1 MKEKKRI
8 MSIMTGLKT
17 DNDQQ
22 VILSEIFH
30 VFNSYKHSLFME
42 SIRNEEFNEKEF
54 RHQDGRLDRRWS
66 RSAEEDVV
74 GMKDSIQSNRK
85 NYIQNNESELKHVL
99 KEIKDKKKKYDNAKK
114 NEEHFSLKIPK
125 LLKSLQY
132 LHRKKIKLENKIKKL
147 KYELEN
153 KRFHICFG
161 SKKTFKK
168 QFNHCVNQNEWLNSW
183 HNARYNSFRLT
194 GAKDETCAN
203 NNAQLHFVHSNKYT
217 LKIRIPLC
225 LEETYGKYLIIENVS
240 FSHKHKE
247 MMQNIILSNNNK
259 NSFDRRPLTISVAK
273 IKGKYRLTVQFTP
286 DDVEVK
292 TTSLYGVVGMDM
304 NANNFSVADIDEN
317 GKIIETKIFRFN
329 LEGKSSGQRE
339 NIIIESMNKVVDFAL
354 SKGKDLVYEDLDF
367 SQKKNQLY
375 QSEDK
380 KYNAMLSSFAYSKMK
395 EQLLS
400 RCFKMGVKAHK
411 INPAYTSLLGRLL
424 HSKKYGLSVHE
435 SAAYT
440 IARKFYSIR
449 EIIKSFITMN
459 NKGKTFMFTIPEQ
472 ILESEGYSQLA
483 KLQRW
488 VKNLFTSQKN
498 WKVYE
503 KISYS
508 TIPVG

>member
-1 MKEKKRI
+1 MKEKRRI
-8 MSIMTGLKT
+8 MSIMTGLAT
-17 DNDQQ
+17 DADQQ

-42 SIRNEEFNEKEF
+42 SLRNEKFNEKEF

-85 NYIQNNESELKHVL
+85 NYIQNSESELKHVL
-99 KEIKDKKKKYDNAKK
+99 KKIKAEKEKYDNAKK
-114 NEEHFSLKIPK
+114 NEEHFSLKIPNI
-125 LLKSLQY
+125 LKSLQY

-147 KYELEN
+147 KYEMEN

-161 SKKTFKK
+161 SRKTFKK
-168 QFNHCVNQNEWLNSW
+168 QFNPCVNQEDWLNSW
-183 HNARYNSFRLT
+183 HNSRYNSFRLT
-194 GAKDETCAN
+194 GSKDENCGN
-203 NNAQLHFVHSNKYT
+203 LNAQLHFVHSNNYK

-225 LEETYGKYLIIENVS
+225 LEETYGKYLVIENIS

-247 MMQNIILSNNNK
+247 MMQNIILSNNSK
-259 NSFDRRPLTISVAK
+259 DRKKISRRPLTISVAK

-286 DDVEVK
+286 DDVKVK

-329 LEGKSSGQRE
+329 LEDKSSGQRE
-339 NIIIESMNKVVDFAL
+339 NIIFESMNKVVDFAL

-375 QSEDK
+375 KSDDK
-380 KYNAMLSSFAYSKMK
+380 KYNDMLSSFAYSKMK
-395 EQLLS
+395 AQLLS
-400 RCFKMGVKAHK
+400 RCFKMEVKAHK

-424 HSKKYGLSVHE
+424 HSKKYGLSSHE

-449 EIIKSFITMN
+449 EVIKSFITMN
-459 NKGKTFMFTIPEQ
+459 NKGKTFMFTIPEK
-472 ILESEGYSQLA
+472 ILESDGYSQLA

-488 VKNLFTSQKN
+488 YKKLFTSQN
-498 WKVYE
+498 DWKIYTL
-503 KISYS
+503 SS
-508 TIPVG
+508 